1 MVVFSNHC
9 GLEGERPMNREHVLD
24 QILSTGVVAVIRM
37 KDPRRLMKVVEAIRA
52 GGVKNIEITMT
63 VPNAVAII
71 EDLAKNAPSDVLVG
85 AGTVT
90 DASKAR
96 EVIEAGARFV
106 VSPTTD
112 FEVIRICKEKG
123 VVTIPGCFTPT
134 EILAAWKAGAD
145 IVKVFPATSLGP
157 KYFKDLSGPFPDI
170 RLMPTGGVTIDNVGE
185 WVKAGAV
192 AVGIGGDL
200 LDKKA
205 IGEERYEVLT
215 ERATRMVK
223 NFQEAKQSMNS

>member
-1 MVVFSNHC
+1 
-9 GLEGERPMNREHVLD
+9 MNRERVLD

-71 EDLAKNAPSDVLVG
+71 RDLAKNAPPDVLVG

-112 FEVIRICKEKG
+112 FEVIRICKKKS

-205 IGEERYEVLT
+205 IEEERYEVLT
-215 ERATRMVK
+215 ERAARMVK